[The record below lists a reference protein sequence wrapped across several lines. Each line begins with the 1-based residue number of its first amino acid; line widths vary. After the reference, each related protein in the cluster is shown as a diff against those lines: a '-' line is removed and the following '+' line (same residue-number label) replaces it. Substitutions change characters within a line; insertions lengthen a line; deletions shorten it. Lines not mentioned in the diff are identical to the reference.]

1 MSININIEKLKK
13 DITSEDILAS
23 LFYYA
28 VFGEKISEID
38 LERFKWHGIYAKDEK
53 QTSFSLK
60 IPLNLGELNLEQLES
75 ILDILET
82 FSLLKISFKDGQK
95 IEFDSLNLRD
105 IPEIFNILNKVGLSS
120 FFESSHSIKKVLTC
134 PVNGLD
140 TTQIFDVEDLAKKL
154 NESFVENKNFFNLPN
169 KLQFAISGYRE
180 GCDAGFTPDVSFNA
194 FKNNKDK
201 IVFDLK
207 ILDKVVAQIGS
218 SQIIKTARVIAA
230 VYRDFGNREKNS
242 NFKEFIKE
250 FTLESFCDI
259 LSSNLD
265 IKIDNN
271 QDIKILK
278 EPKNALVKQYT
289 KLFEIDGVEL
299 EFEDEALN
307 AIVEKA
313 IERKTGARGLR
324 SIIEEIMRDIM
335 FEIPSNPNIEK
346 CIITKDTIQNN
357 AKPKIIE
364 NPNKESKKKQRVQ
377 AEVKETA

>member
-28 VFGEKISEID
+28 VFGEKISEND

-169 KLQFAISGYRE
+169 KLQFVISGYRE

-218 SQIIKTARVIAA
+218 SKFRTARVNIR
-230 VYRDFGNREKNS
+230 YFRDFFTIKNI
-242 NFKEFIKE
+242 F
-250 FTLESFCDI
+250 
-259 LSSNLD
+259 
-265 IKIDNN
+265 
-271 QDIKILK
+271 
-278 EPKNALVKQYT
+278 
-289 KLFEIDGVEL
+289 
-299 EFEDEALN
+299 
-307 AIVEKA
+307 
-313 IERKTGARGLR
+313 
-324 SIIEEIMRDIM
+324 
-335 FEIPSNPNIEK
+335 
-346 CIITKDTIQNN
+346 
-357 AKPKIIE
+357 
-364 NPNKESKKKQRVQ
+364 
-377 AEVKETA
+377 

>member
-28 VFGEKISEID
+28 VFGEKISEND

-82 FSLLKISFKDGQK
+82 FLLLKISFKDGQK

-169 KLQFAISGYRE
+169 KLQFVISGYRE

-194 FKNNKDK
+194 FKNSKDK
-201 IVFDLK
+201 IVFDLLLHR
-207 ILDKVVAQIGS
+207 IN
-218 SQIIKTARVIAA
+218 T
-230 VYRDFGNREKNS
+230 
-242 NFKEFIKE
+242 
-250 FTLESFCDI
+250 
-259 LSSNLD
+259 
-265 IKIDNN
+265 
-271 QDIKILK
+271 
-278 EPKNALVKQYT
+278 
-289 KLFEIDGVEL
+289 
-299 EFEDEALN
+299 
-307 AIVEKA
+307 
-313 IERKTGARGLR
+313 
-324 SIIEEIMRDIM
+324 
-335 FEIPSNPNIEK
+335 
-346 CIITKDTIQNN
+346 
-357 AKPKIIE
+357 
-364 NPNKESKKKQRVQ
+364 
-377 AEVKETA
+377 